1 MGNSI
6 AHIFPIYVIKQAH
19 KIGVISMNGEAKE
32 ITEFQSMANNLDN
45 DGAAIPKLL
54 AVLYVASCITTCDAT
69 RYYLARQFKLI
80 EDNKL

>member
-1 MGNSI
+1 MDD
-6 AHIFPIYVIKQAH
+6 A
-19 KIGVISMNGEAKE
+19 AKE
-32 ITEFQSMANNLDN
+32 LTEFQSMANNLDN

-54 AVLYVASCITTCDAT
+54 AILHIASCITSCDAT